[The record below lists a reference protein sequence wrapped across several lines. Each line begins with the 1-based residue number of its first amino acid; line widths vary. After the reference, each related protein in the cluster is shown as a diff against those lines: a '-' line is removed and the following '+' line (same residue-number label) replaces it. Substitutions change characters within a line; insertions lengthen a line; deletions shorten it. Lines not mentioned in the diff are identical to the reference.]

1 MDQATDL
8 PSIREILSDS
18 NSLICKPGD
27 SKDLAEKIKLLL
39 DNQSLGEKL
48 SQRAHEDVRQYSWV
62 RRAGKIMDFIC

>member
-39 DNQSLGEKL
+39 DNQSLGEEL
-48 SQRAHEDVRQYSWV
+48 ASQASEDAEKYTWS
-62 RRAGKIMDFIC
+62 RRAERIMGFI